1 MRIAE
6 SSLDDLLS
14 ETVEALRRS
23 GLEVE
28 PTKGAARELIGVTL
42 ELSNPR
48 SRLSVTESRGLV
60 FSCLGEF
67 LWYASGSNALD
78 HIQYYI
84 PRYDEFSDD
93 GAILNGAYGPRLFAG
108 GSDSQVATVV
118 ELLRRK
124 PSSRQAVL
132 QIFGA
137 EDLLKESKDIPCT
150 CILQFLVRE
159 GRLHL
164 VVMMRSNDAFVGLPH
179 DLFAFTMLQEM
190 VARSLGVELGT
201 YLHMVGS
208 LHIYKHDLQK
218 ASEYLREGW
227 QEDMPMPKMP
237 PGDPWPAM
245 SQLVDIE
252 KTLRNGMPVDY
263 GDLDDYWADLARL
276 LEVFSLFRKRSPSR
290 ANLRKVATLK
300 SMMTSSVYERYIQR
314 RERP

>member
-14 ETVEALRRS
+14 ETIKALRCS

-28 PTKGAARELIGVTL
+28 PTKGATRELIGVTL

-67 LWYASGSNALD
+67 LWYVSGSNALD
-78 HIQYYI
+78 HIKYYLS
-84 PRYDEFSDD
+84 RYGEFSDD
-93 GAILNGAYGPRLFAG
+93 GATLHGAYGPRLFAG
-108 GSDSQVATVV
+108 GSDNQVTTVV

-132 QIFGA
+132 QIFEA
-137 EDLLKESKDIPCT
+137 EDLLKQSKDIPCT
-150 CILQFLVRE
+150 CVLQFLVRE
-159 GRLHL
+159 DRLHL

-179 DLFAFTMLQEM
+179 DLFAFTMLQEV

-201 YLHMVGS
+201 YRHMVGS
-208 LHIYKHDLQK
+208 LHIYKDDLQR
-218 ASEYLREGW
+218 ASDYLREGW
-227 QEDMPMPKMP
+227 QEDMPMPEMP
-237 PGDPWPAM
+237 PEDPWPAM
-245 SQLVDIE
+245 LQLVDIE
-252 KTLRNGMPVDY
+252 KTLRNGMFVDY
-263 GDLDDYWADLARL
+263 GDLDGYWADLARL
-276 LEVFSLFRKRSPSR
+276 LEIFSLVRNGSPSR
-290 ANLRKVATLK
+290 ADLRRVAMLK
-300 SMMTSSVYERYIQR
+300 SMMSSSVYERYIQR

>member
-164 VVMMRSNDAFVGLPH
+164 VVMMRVASLVGQIERPIASAKADAAY
-179 DLFAFTMLQEM
+179 DT
-190 VARSLGVELGT
+190 
-201 YLHMVGS
+201 
-208 LHIYKHDLQK
+208 
-218 ASEYLREGW
+218 
-227 QEDMPMPKMP
+227 
-237 PGDPWPAM
+237 GD
-245 SQLVDIE
+245 VY
-252 KTLRNGMPVDY
+252 KTLEHHRAHRSPKVLIPPRKG
-263 GDLDDYWADLARL
+263 ARL
-276 LEVFSLFRKRSPSR
+276 RGH
-290 ANLRKVATLK
+290 ATAE
-300 SMMTSSVYERYIQR
+300 S
-314 RERP
+314 